1 MIFNGDKLRQLREA
15 KLWTKLELAKRLAV
29 SSPQVGRWESAEAVP
44 RGAMIKKMS
53 RVLGCPISD
62 LVTEDPM
69 EFESVEQ
76 EIA

>member
-15 KLWTKLELAKRLAV
+15 KLWTKLELAKRLDV

-53 RVLGCPISD
+53 RVLGCAIAD
-62 LVTEDPM
+62 LVSDEVKEETVA
-69 EFESVEQ
+69 S
-76 EIA
+76 